1 MDFLLEKFKTIR
13 EILFQGTFI
22 RITAQYCKMKVRSE
36 YIFIETLY
44 IYFLPM
50 KHRKWIKI
58 IFKNNRSV
66 NSFEDF

>member
-1 MDFLLEKFKTIR
+1 MDFILEKFKTIR

-44 IYFLPM
+44 IY
-50 KHRKWIKI
+50 
-58 IFKNNRSV
+58 IFSSYETSKMDKNY
-66 NSFEDF
+66 F